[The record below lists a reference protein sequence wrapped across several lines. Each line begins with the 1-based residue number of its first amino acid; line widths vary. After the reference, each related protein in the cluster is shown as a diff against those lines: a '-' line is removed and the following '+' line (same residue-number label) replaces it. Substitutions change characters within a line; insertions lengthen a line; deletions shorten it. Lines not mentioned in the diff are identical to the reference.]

1 MYGLIAVLTTLSNI
15 WVSHTLTEVKAN
27 EEIQEQSRHRQR
39 WLSIDVLVKIVGIII
54 SATIYPPAAMLGVLL
69 AAIIIAIPAHFL
81 EGKKN

>member
-39 WLSIDVLVKIVGIII
+39 WLQLLSLFRRI
-54 SATIYPPAAMLGVLL
+54 S
-69 AAIIIAIPAHFL
+69 
-81 EGKKN
+81 